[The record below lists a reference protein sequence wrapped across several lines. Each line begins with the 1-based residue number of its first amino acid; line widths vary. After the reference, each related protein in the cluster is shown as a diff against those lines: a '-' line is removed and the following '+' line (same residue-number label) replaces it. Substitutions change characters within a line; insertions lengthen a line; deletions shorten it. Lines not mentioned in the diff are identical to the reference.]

1 MGINQNKAFLNGS
14 YRLSVCSIC
23 HSLTVSSVLLYH
35 SITCVWMWDAVVPFV
50 ASMPPTANMAPTVAL
65 RGRVRGLWSRG
76 RRWGKRWYFIPSI
89 RRRWHSTL
97 SRRRGLLSRSARNY
111 RHMQKRNEKK
121 KAKASTRRIMWQL
134 QLEYMEGTRM
144 CYISMGVGTCWLR
157 CYRWLKR
164 FKSRKKAALS
174 HWEIRWDQTNN
185 H

>member
-23 HSLTVSSVLLYH
+23 HSLTVNSVLLYH

-121 KAKASTRRIMWQL
+121 KQRHQHAESCDSCSWNIWRAHACATSVW
-134 QLEYMEGTRM
+134 
-144 CYISMGVGTCWLR
+144 V
-157 CYRWLKR
+157 
-164 FKSRKKAALS
+164 
-174 HWEIRWDQTNN
+174 
-185 H
+185 

>member
-121 KAKASTRRIMWQL
+121 KQRHQHAESCDSCSWNIWRAHAERRLLSLIERL
-134 QLEYMEGTRM
+134 DEIRPT
-144 CYISMGVGTCWLR
+144 IIN
-157 CYRWLKR
+157 
-164 FKSRKKAALS
+164 ALS
-174 HWEIRWDQTNN
+174 HTRPRTHWSSDTLEN
-185 H
+185 